1 MTMTKN
7 EQENSI
13 WSIKHSH
20 DLIKEHSKVREKKIE
35 IKTIPDKAD
44 YFDEYSSIIK
54 EVIEDLN
61 KEKYTSFFQNFVD
74 NIFIFYKFYKE
85 KLYITVLEG
94 DSACIKNKTPFRTK
108 NYSFNIQNLNISSN
122 QSNLGIIIKDN
133 KEDTFINCFHALD
146 PYAKKRDLTTIE
158 LTSLNKNKQKLFQKI
173 YFFNKKLIQKQKQL
187 SLHVV

>member
-74 NIFIFYKFYKE
+74 NIFIFYKFYK
-85 KLYITVLEG
+85 
-94 DSACIKNKTPFRTK
+94 
-108 NYSFNIQNLNISSN
+108 
-122 QSNLGIIIKDN
+122 
-133 KEDTFINCFHALD
+133 
-146 PYAKKRDLTTIE
+146 
-158 LTSLNKNKQKLFQKI
+158 
-173 YFFNKKLIQKQKQL
+173 
-187 SLHVV
+187 